1 MKKIFVLSLF
11 VVSMWLLMVME
22 ISADP
27 RMETNRNFCHFIL
40 DATNT
45 DNEVFMAG
53 CDSVITVEENVA
65 EIGAVQMSSSVLC
78 NYVASGYGKV
88 EKVIPLAITPLP
100 PGNTLTFTSDT
111 SGTPCTMVE
120 SNGRAYK
127 SYNWKSTI
135 RVLRKNANYVTVQ
148 YELICQDGQQ

>member
-1 MKKIFVLSLF
+1 MKKIFVLSLL
-11 VVSMWLLMVME
+11 VVPMCLLSAMNV
-22 ISADP
+22 SADP
-27 RMETNRNFCHFIL
+27 RMETNKNFCHFIL

-53 CDSVITVEENVA
+53 CDSVITVDEKVA
-65 EIGAVQMSSSVLC
+65 EVGNIQMSSNILC

-88 EKVIPLAITPLP
+88 EKVIPLAIAPLP
-100 PGNTLTFTSDT
+100 PGNTLVFTSDM
-111 SGTPCTMVE
+111 SETPCTMVE

-135 RVLRKNANYVTVQ
+135 KVQRKNTNYVTVQ
-148 YELICQDGQQ
+148 YELTCQDGHQ